1 MICWP
6 QAAVLPSLLETL
18 EACTHVD
25 AYTHTNA
32 HTQRYA
38 HTRMHTQRVTQ
49 RYANTLTHTHTEI
62 CTYTDAYTQICAH
75 TDACTP
81 HQCTHTLMHPHGC
94 REICTHRCAHTQI
107 CTHMDEC
114 THTNVHT
121 QICTHGCTHTDA
133 DSMCAVLQR
142 RLFSSHFSRSY
153 PLSSSFQTIQ
163 KHHHACWQMPQTLPQ
178 MCRAAQAVP
187 HRLPNFTINGCI
199 SSARLWGLPP
209 TV

>member
-1 MICWP
+1 MH
-6 QAAVLPSLLETL
+6 
-18 EACTHVD
+18 THRD
-25 AYTHTNA
+25 M
-32 HTQRYA
+32 HTQ
-38 HTRMHTQRVTQ
+38 RMHTQRVTQ
-49 RYANTLTHTHTEI
+49 IRKHTDTHIEI

-81 HQCTHTLMHPHGC
+81 HQCTHTLMHTHGC
-94 REICTHRCAHTQI
+94 REICTHRCAHTQICTHTDAHTQI

-178 MCRAAQAVP
+178 MYFSLHWVP
-187 HRLPNFTINGCI
+187 GCTGRSPPASQLHNKWLHLLRTPVGPATHRVACDSF
-199 SSARLWGLPP
+199 SEPP
-209 TV
+209 VLIL